1 MNNLNNMISNDQNN
15 ISLMN
20 SFRISFNSN
29 NMIISNN
36 RMMIDNNI

>member
-1 MNNLNNMISNDQNN
+1 MNNLNNMISSDQNN